1 MTRDEKCG
9 IRLYPQPPAWNGI
22 PWIHDVFA
30 GANATK
36 AYIIAEYRGLPKV
49 KCVLNTTFT
58 ARLDE
63 RRRTQAFGAGEKTA
77 SPWNPDKDEWR
88 KQTGTRRRRFLGR
101 TFQL

>member
-36 AYIIAEYRGLPKV
+36 AYIIATKAYIIVFPR
-49 KCVLNTTFT
+49 
-58 ARLDE
+58 
-63 RRRTQAFGAGEKTA
+63 
-77 SPWNPDKDEWR
+77 
-88 KQTGTRRRRFLGR
+88 
-101 TFQL
+101 